1 MSVAFLITFKAKD
14 RDSLY
19 IPVAT
24 QGAYHALWL
33 PTAEKLGLKW
43 VPLFE
48 NGPTVDVGDLPA
60 VMDELRKLRDA
71 MAGNPKNESLL
82 ERIDWILEGL
92 SGLDPNEVSEIAIG

>member
-1 MSVAFLITFKAKD
+1 MSVAILVTFKAKD

-33 PTAEKLGLKW
+33 PAAEKLGLKW

-48 NGPTVDVGDLPA
+48 NGPIIGVGDLPA
-60 VMDELRKLRDA
+60 VMDEFRKLREA
-71 MAGNPKNESLL
+71 LAGNPKNDSLL
-82 ERIDWILEGL
+82 ERIDSILEGL
-92 SGLDPNEVSEIAIG
+92 SGLDLNEVSEIVIG

>member
-1 MSVAFLITFKAKD
+1 MSVAILIKFKSKD

-24 QGAYHALWL
+24 QGAYHGLWL

-48 NGPTVDVGDLPA
+48 DGPVVDVIDLPE

-71 MAGNPKNESLL
+71 LAGNPKNDSLL
-82 ERIDWILEGL
+82 ERIDWILEEL
-92 SGLDPNEVSEIAIG
+92 SGLPLNEVSKISIG

>member
-1 MSVAFLITFKAKD
+1 MSVAILITFKAKD

-43 VPLFE
+43 IPLFE
-48 NGPTVDVGDLPA
+48 NGPVVDVGDLPA

-71 MAGNPKNESLL
+71 LAGNPKNDSLL
-82 ERIDWILEGL
+82 ERIDWILEEL
-92 SGLDPNEVSEIAIG
+92 SGLDLNEVSEIVIG